1 MDGDFQS
8 NYLAAE
14 KAYGAGDFEAAQSI
28 TLELLSQL
36 EPLPEEGAERDA
48 VLAWRAFVAL
58 LAGHIDLYGFQEPA
72 QARRFYQLVLASN
85 PQDTLRELAEQGL
98 ERTRSTQEVVNGSEQ
113 LIDPGE
119 DQCTQPVQ
127 TTGSHALIADP
138 FLSAASAVEDSLQ
151 PTAITTAMPWLK
163 DEPIMD
169 IQDRTLSN
177 QINAPTDPEP
187 EPEPQ
192 PETTSTI
199 SEINTEINAEPSD
212 SVLDQTT
219 SHQINALAN
228 PEPEPEPQPETTS
241 TISKINTEI
250 NAEPSDSVLDQTT
263 SHQIN
268 APTDPEP
275 EPEPQP
281 IRELEPEPDCESE
294 PSAELADG
302 ATMEAMTITTK
313 ALADTETNEAIRQRL
328 EAGSLLVKL
337 PDTALKPTKQSSEGD
352 QPQSRW
358 SWLRAALRSR

>member
-219 SHQINALAN
+219 SHQINA
-228 PEPEPEPQPETTS
+228 
-241 TISKINTEI
+241 
-250 NAEPSDSVLDQTT
+250 
-263 SHQIN
+263 
-268 APTDPEP
+268 PTDPEP
-275 EPEPQP
+275 EPEPQS
-281 IRELEPEPDCESE
+281 ILELEPEPDCESE

-302 ATMEAMTITTK
+302 ATMEAVTITTK

-337 PDTALKPTKQSSEGD
+337 PDTVLKPTKQSSEGD